1 MPYSIRTV
9 LSCACRSVLSGL
21 LATGMAGVVRGEPTY
36 KIITSENFLEINEN
50 PSGNYSVLGDIYLN
64 QPGRS
69 PWTPFSEDFSGDLR
83 GNGHKVFGL
92 FIDDSRDESNLG
104 LFKRVV
110 GGAIRNLIFV
120 EPKIYSSGKGSNAGL
135 VTGELVDGEVTGIVW
150 IGGRI
155 ENTGSSNFNPP
166 QVQFLVP
173 DSGIV
178 AFTTGSSLVQ
188 VLAINIT
195 QLGTSHSSRMA
206 VGVGVNHDGIVQ
218 VIANNVTQSQ
228 PGNEAFTSIAVAANQ
243 RGTVQS
249 IVSNVNQVGGN
260 NAVISIAVT
269 SNTAGI
275 AQAISNNVN
284 QAGGGTATIGIVV
297 VSDSDATAQSVARNV
312 NQTGGVGFDNED
324 GTVQEWLLTEQ
335 DKTSSLNQL
344 GLTLLQN
351 DWTTGNS
358 SQYPM
363 LVDMDGGYQDMQRLS
378 PEFREAMQDF
388 APPSD
393 DPDASWLCP
402 APSGKPLYQVLVGQY
417 FYVVAYHQNSQTLSL
432 IRYDSRGY
440 RTFPAQLFEDV
451 ENGKGGCAYQ
461 MLLRQGLEG
470 STIQAGV
477 VHHQSLY
484 LAVND
489 PEMKARLLVLPLEG
503 DQTRQLDLPAH
514 VTQVNSLALGDGY
527 LYYSGQTQ
535 SHPLLLARIPLSLA
549 DEDETV
555 NNPIERTFEDEYGF
569 SLQVTR
575 NGTVFMVGQQGDGD
589 SDNTLIRQFQ
599 SDLLP
604 TSFNT
609 DGVIQDDGL
618 DISEL
623 GGDTGSRGKAILIH
637 DGWVYVAGNL
647 LADTG
652 EDLFIRRYSL
662 SGEVDEHYLA
672 TVTTGLGSSS
682 PDSLD
687 HEVLLLDSGDYLTMV
702 KRILDDH
709 RVFIGHY
716 TWDEAEPVAQATTVR
731 LPDAGTARG
740 AALFADNQLRVA
752 VAGNDC
758 KLRVEQQAILLP
770 VLAENVPTNTT
781 ANSTVNYSQADS
793 GQAGTIAGGI
803 IGSVA
808 AVAAIIGAV
817 ISGGGW

>member
-1 MPYSIRTV
+1 MSYSIRTV

-21 LATGMAGVVRGEPTY
+21 LATGIVGVARGEPTY
-36 KIITSENFLEINEN
+36 KIITSENFLEINDN
-50 PSGNYSVLGDIYLN
+50 PAGNYSVLGDIYLD

-69 PWTPFSEDFSGDLR
+69 PWTPFSGDFSGDLQ

-92 FIDDSRDESNLG
+92 FINDSRDSSNLG

-110 GGAIRNLIFV
+110 GGSVRGLVIV
-120 EPKIYSSGKGSNAGL
+120 EPKIYSSGRGSNAGL
-135 VTGELVDGEVTGIVW
+135 VAGELVDGDVTGIVW

-155 ENTGSSNFNPP
+155 ENTGLANSDALRPLFFDPY
-166 QVQFLVP
+166 
-173 DSGIV
+173 SGIV
-178 AFTTGSSLVQ
+178 AVTTGSSLVQ

-195 QLGTSHSSRMA
+195 QLGTSHSGGMA
-206 VGVGVNHDGIVQ
+206 VGVASNRDGIVQ
-218 VIANNVTQSQ
+218 VIANNVTQGQ
-228 PGNEAFTSIAVAANQ
+228 PGNDALTSIAVAVNQ

-249 IVSNVNQVGGN
+249 VVNNVNQVGGGS
-260 NAVISIAVT
+260 NAVISIAVA

-284 QAGGGTATIGIVV
+284 QAGTGTTNIGIAV
-297 VSDSDATAQSVARNV
+297 VSGSDATAQSLARNV
-312 NQTGGVGFDNED
+312 SQTGGVGFDNED

-335 DKTSSLNQL
+335 DKSSSLNQL
-344 GLTLLQN
+344 GLTLLQD
-351 DWTTGNS
+351 DWTTGNNT
-358 SQYPM
+358 QYPM

-378 PEFREAMQDF
+378 PEFREAMKDF

-393 DPDASWLCP
+393 NPDASWLCP
-402 APSGKPLYQVLVGQY
+402 APSGKPLYQVLAGQY
-417 FYVVAYHQNSQTLSL
+417 FYVVSYHQANQTLSL
-432 IRYDSRGY
+432 FRYDRLY
-440 RTFPAQLFEDV
+440 KEVR
-451 ENGKGGCAYQ
+451 ENRIS
-461 MLLRQGLEG
+461 LERGLEG

-477 VHHQSLY
+477 VHQQSLY

-489 PEMKARLLVLPLEG
+489 PQMQARLLVLPLEG
-503 DQTRQLDLPAH
+503 GQVSQLDLPAH
-514 VTQVNSLALGDGY
+514 VTQVNSLALGDGH
-527 LYYSGQTQ
+527 LYYCGQTQ
-535 SHPLLLARIPLSLA
+535 SHPLLLARVPLPLA

-569 SLQVTR
+569 SLQVTS

-682 PDSLD
+682 SDSLD
-687 HEVLLLDSGDYLTMV
+687 HEVQLLDSGDYLTLV

-716 TWDEAEPVAQATTVR
+716 TWDEAEPVAQATTVM

-770 VLAENVPTNTT
+770 VLVKNVPTNTT
-781 ANSTVNYSQADS
+781 ANTTVNYSQADS
-793 GQAGTIAGGI
+793 GQVGTIVGGVT
-803 IGSVA
+803 GSIV
-808 AVAAIIGAV
+808 AVAVVIGAV
-817 ISGGGW
+817 INGGGW